1 MVHGDNS
8 GLVLPPRVASVQ
20 VCVGRVLARILNL
33 REVILGV
40 GPVRHEYSYYPHSTR
55 IPKWTTANLLLK
67 FNWQNLWG
75 EARLYGGEVPP
86 PPTTTS
92 I

>member
-40 GPVRHEYSYYPHSTR
+40 GPVRHEYSYYPPTYSSNTVVSPMMTKIIGGTAINETADTNST
-55 IPKWTTANLLLK
+55 IKLL
-67 FNWQNLWG
+67 QQQC
-75 EARLYGGEVPP
+75 VC
-86 PPTTTS
+86 
-92 I
+92 